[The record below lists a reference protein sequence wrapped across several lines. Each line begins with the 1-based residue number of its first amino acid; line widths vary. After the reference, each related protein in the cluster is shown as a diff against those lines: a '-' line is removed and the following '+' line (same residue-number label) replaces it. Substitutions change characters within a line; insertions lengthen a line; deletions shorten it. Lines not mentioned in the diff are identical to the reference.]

1 MTGLRP
7 LELARLS
14 PASRRRIYEIERRQK
29 EAGNDASRKGHG
41 TRERGAKDTKPP
53 SWHSVKRMAR
63 ASTSHSTGWDA
74 C

>member
-41 TRERGAKDTKPP
+41 TRERGAKEVATVGAAHRPC
-53 SWHSVKRMAR
+53 SFF
-63 ASTSHSTGWDA
+63 GY
-74 C
+74 